1 LTFRVTRNK
10 IIDCVEACFLIM
22 KIHVSRIPEEGLRID
37 GEEMEDVLIRGEMET
52 ALRLLCGRCL
62 AEFEKKIE
70 IPVNLTFFPAQEET
84 ASESRELSEEEVGSS
99 VYGEDEIDLGVFMKE
114 LVELHKPMKPLCSE
128 ECKGI
133 CPECGANRNEKEC
146 GCAVR
151 HVDPRFQ
158 ALETMANPTSR
169 HSRSRR
175 DKRRSQWKGEKPNS
189 MACPE
194 CGEPKLPHR
203 VCTSCGTYK
212 SRTVLE
218 VVEKET

>member
-1 LTFRVTRNK
+1 VTRNK

-37 GEEMEDVLIRGEMET
+37 GEEMLETGNGEPMLVRHVLAVEKIDEDVLIRGQMET
-52 ALRLLCGRCL
+52 
-62 AEFEKKIE
+62 
-70 IPVNLTFFPAQEET
+70 LTFFPAQEET

-158 ALETMANPTSR
+158 ALE
-169 HSRSRR
+169 
-175 DKRRSQWKGEKPNS
+175 
-189 MACPE
+189 
-194 CGEPKLPHR
+194 KLLKK
-203 VCTSCGTYK
+203 K
-212 SRTVLE
+212 S
-218 VVEKET
+218 

>member
-1 LTFRVTRNK
+1 VTRNK

-37 GEEMEDVLIRGEMET
+37 GEEMLETGNGEPMLVRHVLAVEKIDEDVLIRGQMET

-158 ALETMANPTSR
+158 ALE
-169 HSRSRR
+169 
-175 DKRRSQWKGEKPNS
+175 
-189 MACPE
+189 
-194 CGEPKLPHR
+194 KLLKK
-203 VCTSCGTYK
+203 K
-212 SRTVLE
+212 S
-218 VVEKET
+218 